1 MGLSVSLRVLPA
13 ALSGLALVSMAR
25 HGTNWCKPRLAYYL
39 TVPIALSIS
48 VPHRSLFRRSME
60 HLRGHLHQPNHT
72 RNPYLHQSVPSA
84 GPSSVWAAL
93 PDPTAPPAPAEP
105 ASFSSLSHSPTFA
118 ATTTATATTGAST
131 PDSRPPL
138 PSRNSHQSAPGAPPA
153 APSIAPPAARWPASA
168 PGTSPSELDVTVGP
182 AISAAAS
189 QQAVAAHAAVAA
201 AVAAQVE
208 ASNRAAD
215 DVELDAHLAARL
227 PDDEALDSMTR
238 WPDPTMP
245 SPRTTR
251 DTQPELSAAALHTE
265 DGSPGGRAVSEFLA
279 ALAEPVPWSG
289 PAGGPGPLQHLEYE
303 AAPLSSTGVVVEEEL
318 SAAGNSALGTLPH
331 APDAS
336 PLQPPP
342 LRPSRVPGFSNSGS
356 GVVDA
361 DPDADWD
368 EDEVVS
374 SPVRARSEANVPI
387 PRLRLQHPSLRQ
399 APVSRSASSTPIP
412 GSSHG
417 GSSKAAPPASPSTS
431 LPADASPAALLH
443 HQTHTPSRLKM
454 ASAQGVGLDVGE
466 PDRSLMSYKG
476 TASEGGRAGTPPRS
490 RPRSPGPLARS
501 SPPSRP
507 VSPPPAEAAA
517 RQLGAMVE
525 EGGSAAA
532 VAEEATAHGQPSS
545 AQQHAQGPS
554 QAGASLQ
561 ELESYLS
568 AFKSRMQAVEAAEE
582 KATLA
587 PVALPRAAVGDISS
601 GAAAPQPTAASY
613 AAISAAAS
621 DAGDGSDDTTLS
633 AVGVATGF
641 NLYTIRASAA
651 SAFAAASAVK
661 QVFAH
666 DSSGSLSEAA
676 SVEHVPSAA
685 SAGLDTAAGA
695 KSAVDREEC
704 GPEEEPADV
713 SACSVATPEYE
724 LQEAAAL
731 TEPAVTPAPL
741 VPATST
747 VCESTASSATTTPTD
762 PLLREHLEHFQVR
775 CCTRGLTLGR
785 SAACSV
791 KTCWHRLVHYA

>member
-1 MGLSVSLRVLPA
+1 
-13 ALSGLALVSMAR
+13 
-25 HGTNWCKPRLAYYL
+25 
-39 TVPIALSIS
+39 
-48 VPHRSLFRRSME
+48 ME
-60 HLRGHLHQPNHT
+60 HLRGHLHPPHPT
-72 RNPYLHQSVPSA
+72 RNPYLHQSIPIA

-93 PDPTAPPAPAEP
+93 PDPTAPPAHVPADP
-105 ASFSSLSHSPTFA
+105 ASFSSASHSPTFA
-118 ATTTATATTGAST
+118 ATATATATTGAST

-138 PSRNSHQSAPGAPPA
+138 PPRNSHQSAPGAPPA
-153 APSIAPPAARWPASA
+153 APSSIAPTAARWPASA
-168 PGTSPSELDVTVGP
+168 PGTSPDAELDVTFGP

-215 DVELDAHLAARL
+215 DVELDEHLAARL

-251 DTQPELSAAALHTE
+251 DTQPELSAGTLHTE

-289 PAGGPGPLQHLEYE
+289 AAGG
-303 AAPLSSTGVVVEEEL
+303 STGVVVEEEL
-318 SAAGNSALGTLPH
+318 SAEGISAFGLLPY
-331 APDAS
+331 AQDAS
-336 PLQPPP
+336 PLRPPP

-356 GVVDA
+356 GAANADA
-361 DPDADWD
+361 DADWD

-374 SPVRARSEANVPI
+374 SPLRARSEAHLPI

-399 APVSRSASSTPIP
+399 APVSRSAFSTPIP

-417 GSSKAAPPASPSTS
+417 GSSKAALPASPSTS
-431 LPADASPAALLH
+431 LPANAALPALPH
-443 HQTHTPSRLKM
+443 NQNHTPSRLKM
-454 ASAQGVGLDVGE
+454 ASAPGAGVDVGE
-466 PDRSLMSYKG
+466 SDRSLMSYKG
-476 TASEGGRAGTPPRS
+476 AASEGGRSGTPPRS
-490 RPRSPGPLARS
+490 RPRSPSPLARS
-501 SPPSRP
+501 STPSRP
-507 VSPPPAEAAA
+507 VSPPPSEAAA
-517 RQLGAMVE
+517 RQPGARME
-525 EGGSAAA
+525 ENGDAAE
-532 VAEEATAHGQPSS
+532 VAEEATVQGQPSS
-545 AQQHAQGPS
+545 TQQHEHGKT
-554 QAGASLQ
+554 QASTSLR

-568 AFKSRMQAVEAAEE
+568 AFKSRMQAAQEEEE

-587 PVALPRAAVGDISS
+587 PMALPRAPVGNVSP
-601 GAAAPQPTAASY
+601 GAAAPQPAAAPC

-651 SAFAAASAVK
+651 SAFAAATAVK

-666 DSSGSLSEAA
+666 DSSGGSSEAA
-676 SVEHVPSAA
+676 SLEHPASVA
-685 SAGLDTAAGA
+685 SAGLDNAAGA
-695 KSAVDREEC
+695 KSVVDRDEC
-704 GPEEEPADV
+704 GPEEPADV

-747 VCESTASSATTTPTD
+747 VCESAASSATTTPTN
-762 PLLREHLEHFQVR
+762 PLLREHLEHFQVGGR
-775 CCTRGLTLGR
+775 SRGLTLGH
-785 SAACSV
+785 SASCSASFTG
-791 KTCWHRLVHYA
+791 KGLCEQAFSSQGTPWP